1 MSQMQESNTIAAQPP
16 IKQTNSK
23 TLASS
28 PQTNVDS
35 QTQSSARR
43 ASLSRSPS
51 VSLVKEKEHMENL
64 NDRLALIIQKARQLE
79 YDNMILCEK
88 VGRYEETEREAKRER
103 AELVKEKALLEIE
116 VVEQKARASL
126 AIERRNSIL
135 NDYQELYDIKAA
147 LDSEIALYR
156 ELLES
161 EEERPSIL
169 SNVTPVKNGE
179 ETRENKKRHLLDD
192 LYTDEYE

>member
-1 MSQMQESNTIAAQPP
+1 
-16 IKQTNSK
+16 
-23 TLASS
+23 
-28 PQTNVDS
+28 
-35 QTQSSARR
+35 
-43 ASLSRSPS
+43 
-51 VSLVKEKEHMENL
+51 MENL